1 MRRNR
6 KISGPEGERGVVILL
21 VAVFLL
27 FVVGAMAVLAIDVV
41 TFYSARSEAQ
51 LAADGAALAGAR
63 VMANSGATSDPV
75 PLEALAQ
82 ALATATA
89 LQVAGQNK
97 VGGRLLNAAANCAQE
112 VCVSF
117 PPTVGLGYN
126 PRVQVRV
133 TRNDLPTFFAR
144 ILGRTQVSV
153 SGTATAEA
161 YNPSGVSISLG
172 AGGPIAPVCAKP
184 WLLPNLDPRA
194 NGNPIFGP
202 NGAIFDTT
210 LLGQSWMMSAKCD
223 SCVGSLGTATAG
235 MYYPGAI
242 DALDFPVPAQSLPI
256 GSTGFN
262 DYQLAV
268 AGCVQ
273 KPIVCGALA
282 SSSINVDTN
291 IYTPTGTDR
300 NEDTANA
307 ASLLIHYKGAVGDT
321 DSVDTIS
328 TPSPPF
334 QFVGGNAN
342 PVVGAVG
349 KNVLVSDSLVT
360 VPVFNLVSAVTPVT
374 SPVQV
379 IGFLQL
385 FLNPLGSAFPQAANQ
400 IQARVINMAGCGT
413 TAAGQPILGTGA
425 SAIPVRLISS
435 P

>member
-6 KISGPEGERGVVILL
+6 KISRPEGERGVVILL

-63 VMANSGATSDPV
+63 VMANSGSTSNPAT
-75 PLEALAQ
+75 LEALAQ
-82 ALATATA
+82 PLATATA

-97 VGGRLLNAAANCAQE
+97 VGGRALNAGTNCAQE
-112 VCVSF
+112 VCVTF
-117 PPTVGLGYN
+117 PATIGVGYN

-153 SGTATAEA
+153 SGSATAEA

-184 WLLPNLDPRA
+184 WLLPNLDPGGS
-194 NGNPIFGP
+194 GNPIFNSDGT
-202 NGAIFDTT
+202 IFATSLQGSSWLLSSECITTCTLPDT
-210 LLGQSWMMSAKCD
+210 A
-223 SCVGSLGTATAG
+223 VAG
-235 MYYPGAI
+235 KYYPGAI
-242 DALDFPVPAQSLPI
+242 DAADFPVPTQSLPT
-256 GSTGFN
+256 GTTGFN

-273 KPIVCGALA
+273 KPIVCGAPPT
-282 SSSINVDTN
+282 SSINIDTN
-291 IYTPTGTDR
+291 SYLTNRDA
-300 NEDTANA
+300 DTAQA
-307 ASLLIHYKGAVGDT
+307 ASLLIHYKGAAGDT
-321 DSVDTIS
+321 DSIDTIS
-328 TPSPPF
+328 VPSPPF
-334 QFVGGNAN
+334 QFVAGNAN
-342 PVVGAVG
+342 PVAGAVAQ
-349 KNVLVSDSLVT
+349 NVMVSDSLVT
-360 VPVFNLVSAVTPVT
+360 VPVFDLP
-374 SPVQV
+374 SPTVNSPIQV

-385 FLNPLGSAFPQAANQ
+385 FLNPTGSLFPQAGNTMG
-400 IQARVINMAGCGT
+400 ARIINMAGCGT
-413 TAAGQPILGTGA
+413 TATGQPVLGTGA
-425 SAIPVRLISS
+425 SAIPVRLITN